1 MAGEWSERNEQE
13 YHAVLKLFQQ
23 HFRNSENH
31 HSNLSGPCVSACRHF
46 DKSAPPSRWRRRAPG
61 LLRHHQS
68 LRPVWLWRASQRSS
82 ASNLTSG
89 TASNKFTDLS
99 CSELSGD
106 ILDNHS
112 GDIFGNLSG
121 DILGDHSTSGYQSDS
136 EEKEEE
142 DTNLEFLRLPRI
154 SIMIRRGL
162 VKKNR
167 KIFSSTSICG

>member
-1 MAGEWSERNEQE
+1 MQFSSSFNNIFEILKIITLTLVAL
-13 YHAVLKLFQQ
+13 VLVPVVILT
-23 HFRNSENH
+23 S
-31 HSNLSGPCVSACRHF
+31 
-46 DKSAPPSRWRRRAPG
+46 
-61 LLRHHQS
+61 LLRRQDEDDELPAS
-68 LRPVWLWRASQRSS
+68 SDTARASDQCDGDELPSS
-82 ASNLTSG
+82 ASILTSG